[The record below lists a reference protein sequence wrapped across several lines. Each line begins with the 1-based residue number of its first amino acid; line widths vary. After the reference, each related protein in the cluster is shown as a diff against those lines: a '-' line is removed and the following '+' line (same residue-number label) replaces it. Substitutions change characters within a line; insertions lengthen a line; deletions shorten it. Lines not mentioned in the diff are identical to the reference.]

1 LQNDLIF
8 SIVKIQEPINFLRT
22 IHEWEGKISTDKACV
37 VQESKLLKKKEKTLA
52 VVATRFL

>member
-1 LQNDLIF
+1 
-8 SIVKIQEPINFLRT
+8 LRPT
-22 IHEWEGKISTDKACV
+22 LEWEEKLSTDKDCV

>member
-1 LQNDLIF
+1 MNSLHTTL
-8 SIVKIQEPINFLRT
+8 
-22 IHEWEGKISTDKACV
+22 EWEGKINTDKDCV